1 MPGKKQNNRI
11 WSFLLPLLMVLAV
24 MIISGALFITR
35 MGEYINS
42 SGAATMSGVME
53 QMAQV
58 YDLQVNSVYERLG
71 RIERTLF
78 PGDTRSFSLDEKE
91 EFLTGMTDN
100 GSEKIL
106 FIKENGVVLSADAEV
121 C

>member
-1 MPGKKQNNRI
+1 MPSKKQNNRI

-35 MGEYINS
+35 TGEYINS

-106 FIKENGVVLSADAEV
+106 FIK
-121 C
+121 